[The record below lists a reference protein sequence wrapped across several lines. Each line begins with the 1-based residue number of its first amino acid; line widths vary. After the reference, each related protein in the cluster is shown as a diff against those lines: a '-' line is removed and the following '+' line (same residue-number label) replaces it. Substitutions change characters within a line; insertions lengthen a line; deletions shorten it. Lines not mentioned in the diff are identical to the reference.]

1 MAKTPAPASRN
12 AGVKDIARALG
23 VSIGTVDR
31 ALHDRPRINPLT
43 RQRVLAMAET
53 LGYKPNLAARYLKS
67 KKQLRF
73 AVVLPRGV
81 ATFFDAVR
89 EGIREAAAPFE
100 MAVRLEF
107 ENYRR
112 LGEGDARLFEQA
124 IDGDASGVIIAP
136 GNPAEMKP
144 LIRRAAQRKI
154 PVVCVATDA
163 PGTERLTAVSADSYT
178 SGAMA
183 AELLTRFQRGRP
195 LAAVVTGCLDT
206 VDHAEKLRGFRAAVA
221 AAGDPLEIVEVIE
234 AHDDQREAFV
244 RSRQMLAQHP
254 GLAAVYVSTSNSI
267 PVLRA
272 IEKAGRAGAMAV
284 VTTDIFPELLPHL
297 RSGAVWATMY
307 QRPISQGRLAFEA
320 LYRFLVEGRCPAGK
334 IRLLPHVVMRSNLD
348 LILKKLPIE

>member
-1 MAKTPAPASRN
+1 MVKTPHAAARN
-12 AGVKDIARALG
+12 AGVKDIAKALG

-67 KKQLRF
+67 KKQLVF
-73 AVVLPRGV
+73 AIVLPRGV

-107 ENYRR
+107 ESYRR
-112 LGEGDARLFEQA
+112 LGEGDAKLFEQA
-124 IDGDASGVIIAP
+124 IDGGASGIIIAP
-136 GNPAEMKP
+136 GNPAEIKP
-144 LIRRAAQRKI
+144 LIRRAAQQKI

-163 PGTERLTAVSADSYT
+163 PGTERLSAVSADPYT
-178 SGAMA
+178 NGSMA
-183 AELLTRFQRGRP
+183 AELLSRFQRHGR
-195 LAAVVTGCLDT
+195 LVAVVTGCLNT
-206 VDHAEKLRGFRAAVA
+206 VDHAEKLRGFRDALA
-221 AAGDPLEIVEVIE
+221 AAGEPLEIVEVIE
-234 AHDDQREAFV
+234 AHDDQREAFI
-244 RSRQMLAQHP
+244 RSRQMLEERP
-254 GLAAVYVSTSNSI
+254 DLAAVYVSTSNSI

-272 IEKAGRAGAMAV
+272 IEKAGRAGSIAV

-297 RSGAVWATMY
+297 RSGSVWATMY

-320 LYRFLVEGRCPAGK
+320 LYRFLVKGRCPPGRIK
-334 IRLLPHVVMRSNLD
+334 LLPHVVMKSNLD
-348 LILKKLPIE
+348 LILEKLPIE